1 MDTAARMEALAGEI
15 VSLSRASLVLHLRF
29 MENAILRLTPVSS
42 KKGSISVDGASYSYT
57 PKHVLAR
64 YRKDSGTAARDYLH
78 CVLHCLFRHMYV
90 PTIKEK
96 NYWNLA
102 CDIMVEDIIT
112 GLAVS
117 SAAVDAEAEQQQIVA
132 GLRREVKPFTAEKL
146 YRYFVNDPPS
156 DAEWRRLRLLF
167 MADDHKA
174 WYPRDDGDGSDGRER
189 DPDSPDAPAP
199 RDPPM
204 ANEQSWREAA
214 ESIEEDLKT
223 FSREAGDIAGG
234 LRKALGA
241 VNRERYD
248 YADFLRR
255 FAIRGEVLKADPSE
269 FDYIYYTYGLKL
281 YENMPLIEP
290 LEYREDKRIRSFV
303 IAIDTSGSITDRMAK
318 SFLQKTYNILKQ
330 EDSFFGRTDI
340 RVIQCDSKVQSETVI
355 HNENELEALIR
366 DLTLGGF
373 GGTDFRPV
381 FEHVDGLMRSGELS
395 KLKGL
400 LYFTDGDGVY
410 PERMPAYDTA
420 FVFIENED
428 NRYDVPMWASKIVL
442 EPDVYL

>member
-1 MDTAARMEALAGEI
+1 MEPTVRMEALAEEI

-29 MENAILRLTPVSS
+29 MESAILRLVPVPSP
-42 KKGSISVDGASYSYT
+42 KGTLSVDGSAYSYA

-64 YRKDSGTAARDYLH
+64 YKKDSGTAARDYLH

-90 PTIKEK
+90 PSVKEK

-102 CDIMVEDIIT
+102 CDIMVEDLIT
-112 GLAVS
+112 SLGVPS
-117 SAAVDAEAEQQQIVA
+117 TVVDAETEQQEVIDK
-132 GLRREVKPFTAEKL
+132 LRREVRPFTAEKL
-146 YRYFVNDPPS
+146 YRYFVNDHLPDP
-156 DAEWRRLRLLF
+156 EWRRLKLLF

-174 WYPRDDGDGSDGRER
+174 WYPRDDGER
-189 DPDSPDAPAP
+189 SSGKESTGDSPEAPAP

-223 FSREAGDIAGG
+223 FSREAGDVAGE
-234 LRKALGA
+234 LRKALGS

-255 FAIRGEVLKADPSE
+255 FAVRGEVMKADPSE
-269 FDYIYYTYGLKL
+269 FDYIYYTYGLNL
-281 YENMPLIEP
+281 YGNMPLIEA

-303 IAIDTSGSITDRMAK
+303 IAIDTSGSVTDRMVKA
-318 SFLQKTYNILKQ
+318 FLQKTYNILKQ

-340 RVIQCDSKVQSETVI
+340 RVIQCDSKIQADAAI
-355 HNENELEALIR
+355 HNERELENFIQ

-381 FEHVDGLMRSGELS
+381 FEHVDGLIRSGELS
-395 KLKGL
+395 RLKGL
-400 LYFTDGDGVY
+400 IYFTDGDGIY

-420 FVFIENED
+420 FIFIEDED
-428 NRYDVPMWASKIVL
+428 NKYDVPVWASKLIL
-442 EPDVYL
+442 DPDTDL

>member
-1 MDTAARMEALAGEI
+1 MEALANEI

-29 MENAILRLTPVSS
+29 MESALLRLAPVAST
-42 KKGSISVDGASYSYT
+42 KGSISVDGSTYSYA

-102 CDIMVEDIIT
+102 CDIMVEDLIT
-112 GLAVS
+112 SLGVS
-117 SAAVDAEAEQQQIVA
+117 STVIAAETEQQQVV
-132 GLRREVKPFTAEKL
+132 GMLRREVKPFTAEKL
-146 YRYFVNDPPS
+146 YRYFVNDPPEDS
-156 DAEWRRLRLLF
+156 EWRRLKLLF

-174 WYPRDDGDGSDGRER
+174 WYPREDGDGSDGKER
-189 DPDSPDAPAP
+189 SEDSPDAPAP

-204 ANEQSWREAA
+204 ENEQSWREAA

-223 FSREAGDIAGG
+223 FSREAGDIAGE
-234 LRKALGA
+234 LRKALGS

-255 FAIRGEVLKADPSE
+255 FAVRGEIMKADPSE

-281 YENMPLIEP
+281 YGNMPLIES

-303 IAIDTSGSITDRMAK
+303 IAIDTSGSITDRMVK

-340 RVIQCDSKVQSETVI
+340 RIIQCDSKIQGEAVI
-355 HNENELEALIR
+355 HNENELEVFIR

-381 FEHVDGLMRSGELS
+381 FERVDELIRSGELS
-395 KLKGL
+395 RLKGL
-400 LYFTDGDGVY
+400 IYFTDGDGVY
-410 PERMPAYDTA
+410 PEKMPAYDTA
-420 FVFIENED
+420 FIFIENED
-428 NRYDVPMWASKIVL
+428 NRYDVPVWASKLVL
-442 EPDVYL
+442 DQDMNQ